1 MKPPSADRHWFVI
14 RTNPKCE
21 EKAASNLRKA
31 HFDVYFPRQRIERKN
46 KRTHVKRVVERP
58 LMLRYIFIGMP
69 RDVKHFGFA
78 RACEGVE
85 DFLRNNMV
93 PLRVPF
99 EAVEGFYLAE
109 VDMRFDETEQA
120 RKYMAERY
128 AEGTQHFITEG
139 LMEGQIMMVRK
150 LLATGDVDGIVRLFD
165 REVKIRVKADKLAA
179 A

>member
-1 MKPPSADRHWFVI
+1 MKPPSADRHWFVL

-31 HFDVYFPRQRIERKN
+31 SFEVYFPRQRIERKN
-46 KRTHVKRVVERP
+46 KRTHVKHVIERP

-69 RDVKHFGFA
+69 AGIKHFGFA

-85 DFLRNNMV
+85 DFLRNNQV
-93 PLRVPF
+93 PLRIPF
-99 EAVEGFYLAE
+99 RAVEEFYLAE

-120 RKYMAERY
+120 RKYMAQKF
-128 AEGTQHFITEG
+128 AEGTQHVLTEG
-139 LMEGQIMMVRK
+139 PFEGQTMRIKK
-150 LLATGDVDGIVRLFD
+150 LLDTGDVDGIVRLFGG
-165 REVKIRVKADKLAA
+165 EVKIRVKTDKLAA

>member
-1 MKPPSADRHWFVI
+1 MKPPSKDRDWFVI

-85 DFLRNNMV
+85 DFLRNNQV

-99 EAVEGFYLAE
+99 EAVEGFWLAE

-120 RKYMAERY
+120 RKYMAQKF
-128 AEGTQHFITEG
+128 APGTHHVVTEG
-139 LMEGQIMMVRK
+139 PFDGMVVEIRK
-150 LLATGDVDGIVRLFD
+150 LLDNGDVDGIVRLFGG
-165 REVKIRVKADKLAA
+165 KANIRVKTDKLAA